1 MSVSSKSL
9 RVRDWSNMS
18 YVREKLGWAGELKKM
33 GRKCWLKGEGRR
45 VLV

>member
-9 RVRDWSNMS
+9 RDWSDMS
-18 YVREKLGWAGELKKM
+18 YVREKLGWAGELRKM
-33 GRKCWLKGEGRR
+33 GRKCWLKREGRR